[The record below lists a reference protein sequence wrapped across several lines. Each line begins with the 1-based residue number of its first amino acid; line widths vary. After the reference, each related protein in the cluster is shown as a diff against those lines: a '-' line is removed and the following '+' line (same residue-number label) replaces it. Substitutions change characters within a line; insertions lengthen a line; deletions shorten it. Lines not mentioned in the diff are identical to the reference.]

1 MNKARVV
8 VIVLLGIIL
17 VSGLACGSDE
27 WRLLTL
33 TEGEGT
39 ISPSTG
45 TFPDGEAVT
54 LTAIPE
60 SGWVFDHW
68 GVQASGS
75 ENPITVTMDADKTVS
90 AYFTLAPSPSP
101 TPTPMPTPL
110 AGYLP
115 YTDAAN
121 GFSIAHPETWSKA
134 QNLPLVHITFDDSV
148 LCDLVAASFQV
159 ASDTLPF
166 SMTVQEYHAATIIP
180 FQADPGYTFSYA
192 EVITV
197 DGKNAIKHVYT
208 ISRAG
213 FSSKQMEVML
223 VEDLTVWTILFSTVP
238 TCWSQYEN
246 TFDTIAGS
254 FHLLN

>member
-1 MNKARVV
+1 MKIAKMSM
-8 VIVLLGIIL
+8 ILLSGILL
-17 VSGLACGSDE
+17 VSGLACGTTE
-27 WRLLTL
+27 WQLT
-33 TEGEGT
+33 TSIEGQGA
-39 ISPSTG
+39 ISPSSG
-45 TFPDGEAVT
+45 TYPDGEVIT
-54 LTAIPE
+54 LTALPE
-60 SGWVFDHW
+60 SGWDFDHW

-75 ENPITVTMDADKTVS
+75 ANPITVTMDADKTVS

-101 TPTPMPTPL
+101 TPTPTPL

-166 SMTVQEYHAATIIP
+166 SMTVQEYHAATIVP

-238 TCWSQYEN
+238 ICWSQYEN
-246 TFDTIAGS
+246 TFDTITDS
-254 FHLLN
+254 FQLLH